1 VEFGIAGIE
10 VAMSLPMSF
19 ERAVPGCTLIEKSLA
34 IFFINQPDSRLLDS
48 VDDPK
53 FMLDT
58 KLFIPLRH
66 GA

>member
-1 VEFGIAGIE
+1 VH
-10 VAMSLPMSF
+10 
-19 ERAVPGCTLIEKSLA
+19 LIEQPLA
-34 IFFINQPDSRLLDS
+34 IFFINQPDSGLLDS

>member
-1 VEFGIAGIE
+1 VH
-10 VAMSLPMSF
+10 
-19 ERAVPGCTLIEKSLA
+19 LIEKPLA

-66 GA
+66 AA